1 MIGMLNMVPHV
12 CVCVFV
18 FLQTGTL
25 LFRRSSPSVNIKL
38 HNKKHRFLIQYLS
51 WFCASKSK
59 EVTSTKTTQ
68 QIRTKN
74 IRISIL
80 RKHVTL
86 TNQPN
91 INYINALL
99 SGKLRWL
106 AGKRTLKWK
115 MYSLLKNADLQAS
128 HVSLPT
134 QPSCTLIRE
143 FLQNYIHLY
152 TRNICCLFDPPK
164 YVAFNDTLCNHL
176 FFFLSTFLPR
186 NFVVV
191 LFIFR
196 YPFGVGDGGKAWW
209 PANAKP
215 TVSHVFSKIMG
226 CKQNSSPP
234 ILQWFHEDFSWIYI
248 YIHIYIYTRIY
259 IYIYI

>member
-1 MIGMLNMVPHV
+1 M

-176 FFFLSTFLPR
+176 FFFCQPSSHGILLLFCLFFGILSESVTEAKRDDLRMQNPRFPTFFPR
-186 NFVVV
+186 
-191 LFIFR
+191 
-196 YPFGVGDGGKAWW
+196 
-209 PANAKP
+209 
-215 TVSHVFSKIMG
+215 
-226 CKQNSSPP
+226 
-234 ILQWFHEDFSWIYI
+234 
-248 YIHIYIYTRIY
+248 
-259 IYIYI
+259 